1 MSIADYI
8 EEQARSKQRE
18 IKYEIWKAKNHDS
31 RMRTQGALI
40 GALVG
45 VSAGILLAPKSGKE
59 TREDIG
65 EAFDETVKTVKE
77 TTNDLVDNA
86 SDMVDN
92 AKDSYED
99 FKYRA
104 YTDLEPVREGF
115 EQGREIAKQTGSSVA
130 QTTYTI
136 TVKDT
141 IVGHNVTSSDIQGAT
156 QTGTPTFTSV
166 GDGSTISPSATSPAK
181 LVAADGSLVET
192 LTVANEGTY
201 TINPETGVVTFKPLP
216 TFTGPA
222 TPVTVK
228 LTAI

>member
-59 TREDIG
+59 TRENIG

-77 TTNDLVDNA
+77 TTNDL
-86 SDMVDN
+86 VDN

-115 EQGREIAKQTGSSVA
+115 EQGKDIAKQTGSSVA
-130 QTTYTI
+130 QSADN
-136 TVKDT
+136 VKDNVKDGASEVGK
-141 IVGHNVTSSDIQGAT
+141 IVSNTAKNVAEDVKEGASDTKEVVDQKHEDNKTLAKE
-156 QTGTPTFTSV
+156 SKEEV
-166 GDGSTISPSATSPAK
+166 KESTDK
-181 LVAADGSLVET
+181 AADNAKEKVDEAKDADGKSKVRIDT
-192 LTVANEGTY
+192 KNRSKRK
-201 TINPETGVVTFKPLP
+201 N
-216 TFTGPA
+216 
-222 TPVTVK
+222 
-228 LTAI
+228 